1 MAVSIVFNTA
11 TDAGLAEL
19 NEFMV
24 ARSYLAD
31 VALVAAIGKC
41 PSADKFPHLARYYN
55 HINALTA
62 AAKGSLAAGVKVVA
76 GVATAAASGAGGKKA
91 ADSDDEDDD
100 DEGDDLFGGGDDDS
114 EVDVLDLKAKAAAA
128 AAAASG
134 KIKKKKIEKTSVV
147 WEVKPAEV
155 ETDLDEVEAK
165 IRAITQEGLRWG
177 QEFKKVPVAFGIVK
191 LVISAVVEDE
201 KTSLTDIEEEIESW
215 EEVGSLDQLDMQKV
229 T

>member
-24 ARSYLAD
+24 ARSYLVGFSATQAD

-62 AAKGSLAAGVKVVA
+62 AAKGSLAAG
-76 GVATAAASGAGGKKA
+76 
-91 ADSDDEDDD
+91 
-100 DEGDDLFGGGDDDS
+100 
-114 EVDVLDLKAKAAAA
+114 
-128 AAAASG
+128 
-134 KIKKKKIEKTSVV
+134 
-147 WEVKPAEV
+147 
-155 ETDLDEVEAK
+155 
-165 IRAITQEGLRWG
+165 
-177 QEFKKVPVAFGIVK
+177 

>member
-1 MAVSIVFNTA
+1 MTLPPSATKAAGNQSIVDQGCLATEVNTDSACAAA
-11 TDAGLAEL
+11 TASAIIRICQAA
-19 NEFMV
+19 N
-24 ARSYLAD
+24 AT
-31 VALVAAIGKC
+31 VAATYV
-41 PSADKFPHLARYYN
+41 H
-55 HINALTA
+55 A
-62 AAKGSLAAGVKVVA
+62 AADGHRDTRTRTRGVDA
-76 GVATAAASGAGGKKA
+76 KA
-91 ADSDDEDDD
+91 AH
-100 DEGDDLFGGGDDDS
+100 
-114 EVDVLDLKAKAAAA
+114 AAAA